1 LGAGYAIRSSVP
13 AEVTFER
20 TFDFG
25 LISRLITYPAGYEA
39 AGDDFAPKPADFRV
53 NDDPRIWYVI
63 VIDGPDVTGALLFL
77 PQSSVCYEV
86 HLALLPG
93 AWGHSSEC
101 LRGAIAWM
109 FANSPARRIVGAVPA
124 FNRLAN
130 RCAERAGMTQY
141 GTNFKSFQKGGELH
155 DLTLWGVSKE

>member
-1 LGAGYAIRSSVP
+1 M
-13 AEVTFER
+13 TFER
-20 TFDFG
+20 TFDFA
-25 LISRLITYPAGYEA
+25 LVRALITFAAGYRA
-39 AGDDFAPKPADFRV
+39 AGDDFAPPEADFVV
-53 NDDPRIWYVI
+53 NEDPRIWYV
-63 VIDGPDVTGALLFL
+63 VGRLESEMPLGAFLFL

-93 AWGHSSEC
+93 AWGRSSEC
-101 LRGAIAWM
+101 LRGANAWM

-130 RCAERAGMTQY
+130 RCAERAGMTRY

>member
-1 LGAGYAIRSSVP
+1 M
-13 AEVTFER
+13 TFER
-20 TFDFG
+20 TFDYALVRE
-25 LISRLITYPAGYEA
+25 LIVYPAGYRA
-39 AGDDFAPKPADFRV
+39 AGDDFAPSVTEFAV
-53 NDDPRIWYVI
+53 NEDPRIWYV
-63 VIDGPDVTGALLFL
+63 VAKDGAELLGAFLFL

-130 RCAERAGMTQY
+130 RCAERAGMTRY
-141 GTNFKSFQKGGELH
+141 GTNYKSFLKGGTLH
-155 DLTLWGVSKE
+155 DLTLWGASKE